1 MSDQLPAANR
11 GRPKGSGHALTG
23 LYVKSP
29 KGLKL
34 RDRSVQRIVAQMREL
49 CDWIEPCDLPL
60 LRRWA
65 ELEIHASRV
74 HGFLKLIG
82 DVNSQGEPRRLLDE
96 LRKIALAQA
105 AIGSQLGFS
114 PASRTGLRQPGGR
127 TERDVTDTVANRVV
141 EIGKGRAQS
150 GGGAADDG
158 TRGRE

>member
-1 MSDQLPAANR
+1 MS
-11 GRPKGSGHALTG
+11 GY
-23 LYVKSP
+23 YVKSP

-82 DVNSQGEPRRLLDE
+82 DVNQQGDPRRLLDD

-105 AIGSQLGFS
+105 AIGAQLGFS
-114 PASRTGLRQPGGR
+114 PASRAALHQPGGR
-127 TERDVTDTVANRVV
+127 RAIDVTDTVARRVV
-141 EIGKGRAQS
+141 EISKGRKTRA
-150 GGGAADDG
+150 GG
-158 TRGRE
+158 